1 MKNTKMIREL
11 IKNKQGHD
19 IFESQEASDLHAFTR
34 LLEAND
40 RVVIKFDKNEWGQVE
55 PTIEQEHDC
64 FKLRVARQYI
74 ASKILSKLGE
84 RYPELEEYKGKDN
97 LEVLKRP
104 DVFKKRE
111 DLIYNLYDVRDILD
125 VEDISVDRIHFII
138 DGIDSSLLC
147 DSLSLVL
154 RDDSPYNSSIYLTS
168 NFTTQEIPDM
178 YDGTKLWEGYNYT
191 LFHQDEEGI
200 KTNPIKSTKLK

>member
-1 MKNTKMIREL
+1 MQNKKMIREL
-11 IKNKQGHD
+11 IKNNKGHE

-40 RVVIKFDKNEWGQVE
+40 RVVVQFNKDEWEQVE
-55 PTIEQEHDC
+55 PTIEKEHDC
-64 FKLRVARQYI
+64 FKLRVTRQYI

-84 RYPELEEYKGKDN
+84 KYPQLEEYRGKDS
-97 LEVLKRP
+97 LEVLKKP

-125 VEDISVDRIHFII
+125 VEGIPVDRIHFVI
-138 DGIDSSLLC
+138 DGIDSKLLC

-154 RDDSPYNSSIYLTS
+154 RDDNPYDSSIYL
-168 NFTTQEIPDM
+168 EIPDM
-178 YDGTKLWEGYNYT
+178 YDGTKLWEGYSYT